1 MKTIE
6 DLLDEKSF
14 KLLTDK
20 YGTHDGT
27 GAFFGEREAFQ
38 YGFRDGFELA
48 QKELEEQL
56 KESREVI
63 EALAE
68 CKYPVDPNSDC
79 DMLID
84 EAKAYLEKWK

>member
-1 MKTIE
+1 MELKTIE
-6 DLLDEKSF
+6 EKIEDYIKENSMNRMYM
-14 KLLTDK
+14 TDYVK
-20 YGTHDGT
+20 AGYDI
-27 GAFFGEREAFQ
+27 AK
-38 YGFRDGFELA
+38 
-48 QKELEEQL
+48 KELEEQL